1 MTIKEGFKVLK
12 DIFATNKRMKK
23 LLKAGNILLE
33 EGRYVLNQNNTDDA
47 NKILEMSTDIHN
59 YIEKVD
65 SDYKNRMKECGVK
78 WILMKLKLM
87 NW

>member
-1 MTIKEGFKVLK
+1 MTIKEGFKALK

-65 SDYKNRMKECGVK
+65 SDYKNRMKECGINGISTNRK
-78 WILMKLKLM
+78 E
-87 NW
+87 N

>member
-1 MTIKEGFKVLK
+1 MTIKEGFKALK

-65 SDYKNRMKECGVK
+65 SDYKNRIKEYGVK
-78 WILMKLKLM
+78 WR
-87 NW
+87 NWNVY

>member
-1 MTIKEGFKVLK
+1 MMTIKEGCKALK

-33 EGRYVLNQNNTDDA
+33 EGRFVLNQNNTDDA

-65 SDYKNRMKECGVK
+65 GDYKNRMKERGINGISPNRK
-78 WILMKLKLM
+78 ES
-87 NW
+87 